1 MSFYLFYNV
10 FCYDRNRFFPSL
22 RWLLFLLLCL
32 LGICDDHFRLICSC
46 FTLPLYSL
54 FWMGFLFWIAF
65 IYLPHLRIFPF
76 HTLSP
81 KPCSSHPIHSC
92 DTLLRR
98 TMLVC
103 FFKCFWFDFSSNRIM
118 NEFFL
123 DVDHLNHSETERES
137 NELIK
142 SWKWERVR
150 MIVNKSSFYCL
161 WKSLSGLNC
170 SQ

>member
-1 MSFYLFYNV
+1 MLFSCLFIFFIMFYV
-10 FCYDRNRFFPSL
+10 MIAIGFFL
-22 RWLLFLLLCL
+22 VLCL

-76 HTLSP
+76 HTLP
-81 KPCSSHPIHSC
+81 PRNPALPNPIHSC

-98 TMLVC
+98 TMLVW

-123 DVDHLNHSETERES
+123 DVDHLNHHSETERE
-137 NELIK
+137 K
-142 SWKWERVR
+142 QRA
-150 MIVNKSSFYCL
+150 NKTLKVGKRKNDCE
-161 WKSLSGLNC
+161 
-170 SQ
+170 